1 MSKEKYLR
9 QREYRE
15 RMKNEDSRRDYRY
28 DMRGDNRR
36 GYDRNYMM
44 DERDRDRD
52 NRRNYNYNLWNE
64 DPDNRDYRDYRDYRD
79 RDYRDYRDYD
89 MARGRDRD
97 YDRDYASDMND
108 KEYHEDL
115 KEWVK
120 KLKKHD
126 RFSLPKDQVIE
137 TAKQMEVKFDEYDE
151 EEYYAIYLMH
161 ISDYPAVSNDARM
174 YMGMAK
180 AWLEDKDLKIEPSE
194 KVCKY
199 LYEIVLAE
207 E

>member
-28 DMRGDNRR
+28 EMRGDNRR
-36 GYDRNYMM
+36 D
-44 DERDRDRD
+44 
-52 NRRNYNYNLWNE
+52 YNYNLRNE
-64 DPDNRDYRDYRDYRD
+64 YPDTRDRDYRDYRD